1 MNLKNKVSNFFF
13 GFYAYTIQYCSW
25 KNITNHKKYLGIKS
39 PFHFV
44 ISINHNDGFSDHTI
58 AVNEQ
63 NEGLILFPYIMYY
76 FYQTMNGN
84 ALSLKNVRLKKF
96 IKTRCV
102 LKDRKQCNNYAMYL
116 IDSVQSVSLTESF
129 CYHPTTSAYRV

>member
-1 MNLKNKVSNFFF
+1 MEKHHESQK
-13 GFYAYTIQYCSW
+13 ISW
-25 KNITNHKKYLGIKS
+25 YQ
-39 PFHFV
+39 
-44 ISINHNDGFSDHTI
+44 ISISSCHFHQSQRRIFRPYHSS
-58 AVNEQ
+58 EQ
-63 NEGLILFPYIMYY
+63 NERLISFPYIMYY

>member
-1 MNLKNKVSNFFF
+1 M
-13 GFYAYTIQYCSW
+13 
-25 KNITNHKKYLGIKS
+25 
-39 PFHFV
+39 
-44 ISINHNDGFSDHTI
+44 
-58 AVNEQ
+58 NEQ
-63 NEGLILFPYIMYY
+63 SEGLILFPYIMYY

-102 LKDRKQCNNYAMYL
+102 LKDGKQCNNYAMYL

>member
-1 MNLKNKVSNFFF
+1 MEKHHESQK
-13 GFYAYTIQYCSW
+13 ISW
-25 KNITNHKKYLGIKS
+25 YQ
-39 PFHFV
+39 
-44 ISINHNDGFSDHTI
+44 ISISSCHFLSSATNQNDGFSDHTI

-63 NEGLILFPYIMYY
+63 NERLILFPYIMYY

-84 ALSLKNVRLKKF
+84 ALSLKNLRLKTF

-102 LKDRKQCNNYAMYL
+102 LKDLKQCNNYAMYL